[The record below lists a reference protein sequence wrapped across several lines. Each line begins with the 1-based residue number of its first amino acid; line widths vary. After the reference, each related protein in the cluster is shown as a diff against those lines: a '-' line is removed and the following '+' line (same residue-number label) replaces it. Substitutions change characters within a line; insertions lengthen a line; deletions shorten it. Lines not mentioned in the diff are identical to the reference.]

1 MPVAEVIPFPN
12 SGTQKEKDEWWVKS
26 GNETRMTNLL
36 TKLLEN
42 DQYKQTIIDINKT
55 GKNDINA
62 AKEDIK
68 ELVNTY
74 INDEFSTRPIESYT
88 TYTNDIFNVG
98 KRTADIK
105 NKIESKLINH
115 MEQGEI
121 PWLGEEPVYN
131 SEYGVPKSRGLSP
144 KSTQSKPNII
154 INRKGRVRV
163 KQIIPRPSILE

>member
-1 MPVAEVIPFPN
+1 MRGGAKYEEPVAEVILFPN

-55 GKNDINA
+55 GRQDINK

-74 INDEFSTRPIESYT
+74 INKEFSTRAIEPYN
-88 TYTNDIFNVG
+88 TYTNDIFNVI
-98 KRTADIK
+98 KRTEDIK
-105 NKIESKLINH
+105 NKIKSKLINH

-121 PWLGEEPVYN
+121 PWLGKN
-131 SEYGVPKSRGLSP
+131 
-144 KSTQSKPNII
+144 TNII
-154 INRKGRVRV
+154 INRKGRVKKKKR
-163 KQIIPRPSILE
+163 IPRPSILE